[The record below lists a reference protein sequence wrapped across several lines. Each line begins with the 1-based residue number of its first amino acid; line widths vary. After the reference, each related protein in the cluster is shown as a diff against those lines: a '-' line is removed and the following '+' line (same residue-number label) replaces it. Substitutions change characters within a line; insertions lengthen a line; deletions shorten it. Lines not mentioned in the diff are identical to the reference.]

1 MAAKRPPFLPA
12 QALQRVIHIARL
24 DGMGVLTIAGIFAL
38 ASALMHD
45 QVGTA
50 IGLIV
55 AGAGAVELH
64 GVALLRHG
72 AERGMR
78 WLVGSQIVLLV
89 VVLGYVALRLTHID
103 TAMMKPLLTEQQR
116 QSIAQS
122 GLGVDAF
129 LRMVYVATYALVG
142 IATLLYQGG
151 LTVYYQRRRAAVAAA
166 LREFFH

>member
-24 DGMGVLTIAGIFAL
+24 DGMGVLAIAGLFAL

-45 QVGTA
+45 QVGTL
-50 IGLIV
+50 IGLVV

-72 AERGMR
+72 IERGMH
-78 WLVGSQIVLLV
+78 WLVGSQVLLLV
-89 VVLGYVALRLTHID
+89 VVLAYVLLRLTHVD

-116 QSIAQS
+116 QAIAQS
-122 GLGVDAF
+122 GMGVDAF
-129 LRMVYVATYALVG
+129 LRMVYIGTYAMVGVATV
-142 IATLLYQGG
+142 LYQGG
-151 LTVYYQRRRAAVAAA
+151 LTVYYQRRRAAVAVA
-166 LREFFH
+166 LRDVFN